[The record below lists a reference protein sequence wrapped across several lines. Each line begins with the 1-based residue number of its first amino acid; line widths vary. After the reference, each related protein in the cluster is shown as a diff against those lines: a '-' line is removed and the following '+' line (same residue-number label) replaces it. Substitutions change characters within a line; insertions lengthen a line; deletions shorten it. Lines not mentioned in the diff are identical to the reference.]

1 VTTRSYPGPQFRGNP
16 TPPRP
21 NDCLRTEGVLDDLLI
36 GAPQVHATLALA
48 AATAMASDF
57 GNRAEAEA

>member
-1 VTTRSYPGPQFRGNP
+1 VS
-16 TPPRP
+16 PR
-21 NDCLRTEGVLDDLLI
+21 NCLRTEGVLDDLLI

-57 GNRAEAEA
+57 GNRAEAEAWRQAAGSTTSI